1 MCIEYL
7 LHIRH
12 YSRYL
17 GFVSQQNRSKSTSS
31 GRLHSTAERDNEHG
45 TRRAGRQE
53 HRGESAHGAEGVAY
67 VGLARVDV
75 LEKVGTC
82 IPGAGPLEHL
92 RKRCPT
98 WRAGEDSRL
107 AAGPHFPDRQ
117 ESWGYLP
124 TSRLNEQDSDH
135 QGCEHRAAG
144 LLRSF

>member
-7 LHIRH
+7 LRIRH

-31 GRLHSTAERDNEHG
+31 GRLHSTEERDNKHE
-45 TRRAGRQE
+45 TRRPGRQE
-53 HRGESAHGAEGVAY
+53 CRGKSAHRAKGVVY

-75 LEKVGTC
+75 LEKVRTC
-82 IPGAGPLEHL
+82 IPGAVPLEHL
-92 RKRCPT
+92 WKRCPT

-107 AAGPHFPDRQ
+107 APGPRFPDRQ

-135 QGCEHRAAG
+135 QVCEHRADG